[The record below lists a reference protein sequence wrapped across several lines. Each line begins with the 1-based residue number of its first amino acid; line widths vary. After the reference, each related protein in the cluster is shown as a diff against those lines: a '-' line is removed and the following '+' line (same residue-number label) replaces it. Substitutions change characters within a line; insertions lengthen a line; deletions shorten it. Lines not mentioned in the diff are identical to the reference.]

1 MTVASYPP
9 FQPHPTPPFS
19 PSIAVFSAS
28 KLENRHRRPPSF
40 PFIIVRSQTFG
51 LLSVSL
57 RSLVCTAKPCSPH
70 RFARLF
76 TNLRFA
82 LRFASLTCSHGKAVL
97 TTSLRS
103 FVRKPLVCSPLRPDG
118 LASLKFIS
126 EYLMNFVATCSARL
140 RLALLRL
147 PLWVSPPVLPEPHTE
162 PETQTAV
169 PETRLELRREYY
181 SPSIPSVV

>member
-9 FQPHPTPPFS
+9 FHPHPTPHFS

-28 KLENRHRRPPSF
+28 KLENRHRRPPFF
-40 PFIIVRSQTFG
+40 PFIIVR
-51 LLSVSL
+51 
-57 RSLVCTAKPCSPH
+57 
-70 RFARLF
+70 
-76 TNLRFA
+76 
-82 LRFASLTCSHGKAVL
+82 SHGKAVL

-103 FVRKPLVCSPLRPDG
+103 FVRKPSVCSPLRPDG

-126 EYLMNFVATCSARL
+126 EYLMNFVATCGARL

-147 PLWVSPPVLPEPHTE
+147 PLWVNPPMLPEPHTE

-169 PETRLELRREYY
+169 PETRSELRREYY
-181 SPSIPSVV
+181 SPSILSLV